1 MRITCGDIVGGT
13 LWECTGG
20 PMLNPKHKMFMFIIV
35 YICLFISSIPEIYQV
50 FTNMDPG
57 GFLAGT
63 VYGDI

>member
-1 MRITCGDIVGGT
+1 
-13 LWECTGG
+13 
-20 PMLNPKHKMFMFIIV
+20 MLNPKHKMFMFIIV

-50 FTNMDPG
+50 FANMDPG